1 MPNPGVP
8 LLHESLYRVASLL
21 LPGNSERTGIVF
33 LSFEGLSG
41 QGIVSGFTNEL
52 DWAQVDSLLSICLIK
67 PFALSQWDAAFTGFM
82 LANICCL
89 SSCERAINLK
99 EMHVCLRN
107 HYDILG

>member
-21 LPGNSERTGIVF
+21 LPGNSDRTGIVF

-52 DWAQVDSLLSICLIK
+52 DWAQVESLLSICLIK

-89 SSCERAINLK
+89 NLK